1 VTHVSLGCG
10 DSSSPVFG
18 DRVSHRKEKT
28 QRWQLLL
35 SPSLLVSC
43 EAVVLVLTFV
53 SLLFLSIITSVLR
66 TTMPV
71 LELLLLRLRPG
82 ISPNDPT
89 LVENLSTVRS
99 LVHTNSRFYHCIE
112 DPTLVYILGQ
122 WPSIA
127 SHKVFLSSP
136 EKDAI
141 LSHQTHQL
149 DFVWMLHL
157 DLPEGKSMEDV
168 LPFTAPVLGIARM
181 FFNTSDP
188 DVDVHKKT
196 LVDHRSNI
204 VGATNPYPLFDA
216 WRIDAQEGQAEY
228 VILTG
233 WESVEAHIELTSALS
248 VSNREHAT
256 GYMEVEVRH
265 MRNLEA

>member
-1 VTHVSLGCG
+1 
-10 DSSSPVFG
+10 
-18 DRVSHRKEKT
+18 
-28 QRWQLLL
+28 
-35 SPSLLVSC
+35 
-43 EAVVLVLTFV
+43 
-53 SLLFLSIITSVLR
+53 
-66 TTMPV
+66 MPV

-82 ISPNDPT
+82 ISPKDPT

-112 DPTLVYILGQ
+112 DPTLIYVLGQ
-122 WPSIA
+122 WPSLA
-127 SHKVFLSSP
+127 THKAFLSSP

-157 DLPEGKSMEDV
+157 DLPEEKSMEDV

-196 LVDHRSNI
+196 LVDHRSKI
-204 VGATNPYPLFDA
+204 VDATGPYPLFDA

-233 WESVEAHIELTSALS
+233 WENVEAHNELTSALR
-248 VSNREHAT
+248 VSNREHAIAR
-256 GYMEVEVRH
+256 GYVEEVEVRH